1 MSKDMILSLN
11 GDTFQSLKN
20 DFDTILARTI
30 GNMTMKGADEATIT
44 LKLSVSLEKS
54 SVGTMN
60 GVQDVTK
67 PTFKHDVSSVM
78 QVKDKMTGQFKG
90 EYGMIW
96 DEDEER
102 WVLRKIDNGQMNL
115 FDDEGDGRIIDAD
128 YTEVPAL
135 PESSQ
140 GGEDGE
146 EGNYPAEDAGNE
158 PDAAEG
164 SGEPSKLPEDDTD
177 TPFGWL
183 CQFIGEDLNITES
196 MGNYTVRTAGNKVVL
211 SSATGQTSPFYC
223 PAEKLAPHVGHQV
236 VCAGYGQDHIVNVS
250 IECED
255 CSVVLFDLD
264 APEQTEEKPL
274 TDEEVGEAMDAAAD
288 VVESVNEAEEGP
300 AEDEET
306 GYDYETPEE

>member
-11 GDTFQSLKN
+11 GDTFQTLKN

-54 SVGTMN
+54 SVGTMS

-67 PTFKHDVSSVM
+67 PSFKHDISSVM

-115 FDDEGDGRIIDAD
+115 FDDEGQVIDAD

-135 PESSQ
+135 PEAT
-140 GGEDGE
+140 GDTE
-146 EGNYPAEDAGNE
+146 ETEE
-158 PDAAEG
+158 
-164 SGEPSKLPEDDTD
+164 SGETENNTD

-183 CQFIGEDLNITES
+183 CQFIGEDLHITEA
-196 MGNYTVRTAGNKVVL
+196 MGNYTVRTDSNKVVL
-211 SSATGQTSPFYC
+211 SSATSPDSPFYC
-223 PAEKLAPHVGHQV
+223 SAEKLAPHVGHQV

-255 CSVVLFDLD
+255 CSQVLYDLD
-264 APEQTEEKPL
+264 APEETEEADEAPL
-274 TDEEVGEAMDAAAD
+274 TEEETAEAMDAAAE
-288 VVESVNEAEEGP
+288 VVEGIDEAEEGP
-300 AEDEET
+300 AEEET
-306 GYDYETPEE
+306 GYDYDNPEEE

>member
-11 GDTFQSLKN
+11 GDTFQTLKD

-54 SVGTMN
+54 SVGTVS
-60 GVQDVTK
+60 GIQDVTK
-67 PTFKHDVSSVM
+67 PSFKHDISSVM

-96 DEDEER
+96 DEDEEC

-115 FDDEGDGRIIDAD
+115 FDDEGQIIDAD
-128 YTEVPAL
+128 YREVPGLPEAPKAL
-135 PESSQ
+135 PESEQ
-140 GGEDGE
+140 DG
-146 EGNYPAEDAGNE
+146 DAGDGDDSE
-158 PDAAEG
+158 PPQNNA
-164 SGEPSKLPEDDTD
+164 D

-183 CQFIGEDLNITES
+183 CQFIGEDLHITEA
-196 MGNYTVRTAGNKVVL
+196 MGNYTVRTDSNKVVL
-211 SSATGQTSPFYC
+211 SSATSPDSPFYC
-223 PAEKLAPHVGHQV
+223 SAEKLAPHVGHQV

-255 CSVVLFDLD
+255 CSQVLYDLD
-264 APEQTEEKPL
+264 APETTEKDEAPL
-274 TDEEVGEAMDAAAD
+274 TDEEIAQAMDAAAD
-288 VVESVNEAEEGP
+288 IVGDAEETEKDP
-300 AEDEET
+300 ADGDEG
-306 GYDYETPEE
+306 GYDYDAPQE

>member
-11 GDTFQSLKN
+11 GDTFQTLKN

-54 SVGTMN
+54 SVGTMS

-67 PTFKHDVSSVM
+67 PSFKHDISSVM

-115 FDDEGDGRIIDAD
+115 FDDEGQVIDDD

-135 PESSQ
+135 PEAT
-140 GGEDGE
+140 GDAE
-146 EGNYPAEDAGNE
+146 ET
-158 PDAAEG
+158 EG
-164 SGEPSKLPEDDTD
+164 SGEAENNTD

-183 CQFIGEDLNITES
+183 CQFIGEDLHITEA
-196 MGNYTVRTAGNKVVL
+196 MGNYTVRTDSNKVVL
-211 SSATGQTSPFYC
+211 SSATSPDSPFYC
-223 PAEKLAPHVGHQV
+223 SAEKLASHVGHQV

-255 CSVVLFDLD
+255 CSQVLYDLD
-264 APEQTEEKPL
+264 APEETEEADEAPL
-274 TDEEVGEAMDAAAD
+274 TDEETAEAMDAAAE
-288 VVESVNEAEEGP
+288 VVEGIDEAEEGP
-300 AEDEET
+300 AEEET
-306 GYDYETPEE
+306 GYDYDSPEEE

>member
-11 GDTFQSLKN
+11 GDTFQTLKN

-54 SVGTMN
+54 SVGTMS

-67 PTFKHDVSSVM
+67 PSFKHDISSVM

-115 FDDEGDGRIIDAD
+115 FDDEGQVIDAD

-135 PESSQ
+135 PE
-140 GGEDGE
+140 
-146 EGNYPAEDAGNE
+146 ATEDAE
-158 PDAAEG
+158 EAEE
-164 SGEPSKLPEDDTD
+164 SGEAENNTD

-183 CQFIGEDLNITES
+183 CQFIGEDLHITEA
-196 MGNYTVRTAGNKVVL
+196 MGNYTVRTDSNKVVL
-211 SSATGQTSPFYC
+211 SSATSPDSPFYC
-223 PAEKLAPHVGHQV
+223 SAEKLAPHVGHQV

-255 CSVVLFDLD
+255 CSQVLYDLD
-264 APEQTEEKPL
+264 APEETEEADEAPL
-274 TDEEVGEAMDAAAD
+274 TEEETAEAMDAAAE
-288 VVESVNEAEEGP
+288 VVEGIDEAEEGP
-300 AEDEET
+300 AEEET
-306 GYDYETPEE
+306 GYDYDSPEEE

>member
-11 GDTFQSLKN
+11 GDTFQTLKN

-54 SVGTMN
+54 SVGTVS

-67 PTFKHDVSSVM
+67 PSFKHDISSVM

-115 FDDEGDGRIIDAD
+115 FDDEGQVIDAD

-135 PESSQ
+135 PE
-140 GGEDGE
+140 
-146 EGNYPAEDAGNE
+146 ATEDAE
-158 PDAAEG
+158 EAEE
-164 SGEPSKLPEDDTD
+164 SGEAENNTD

-183 CQFIGEDLNITES
+183 CQFIGEDLHITEA
-196 MGNYTVRTAGNKVVL
+196 MGNYTVRTDSNKVVL
-211 SSATGQTSPFYC
+211 SSATSPDSPFYC
-223 PAEKLAPHVGHQV
+223 SAEKLAPHVGHQV

-255 CSVVLFDLD
+255 CSQVLYDLD
-264 APEQTEEKPL
+264 APEETEEADEAPL
-274 TDEEVGEAMDAAAD
+274 TEEETAEAMDAAAE
-288 VVESVNEAEEGP
+288 VVEGIDEAEEGP
-300 AEDEET
+300 AEEET
-306 GYDYETPEE
+306 GYDYDSPEEE

>member
-11 GDTFQSLKN
+11 GDTFQTLKN

-67 PTFKHDVSSVM
+67 PTFKHDISSVM

-115 FDDEGDGRIIDAD
+115 FDDEGNQIIDAE
-128 YTEVPAL
+128 YHEVPAL
-135 PESSQ
+135 PESA
-140 GGEDGE
+140 EAE
-146 EGNYPAEDAGNE
+146 EKN
-158 PDAAEG
+158 
-164 SGEPSKLPEDDTD
+164 STD

-183 CQFIGEDLNITES
+183 CQFIGEDLHITEA
-196 MGNYTVRTAGNKVVL
+196 MGNYTVRTGDNKVVL
-211 SSATGQTSPFYC
+211 SSATSPESPFYC
-223 PAEKLAPHVGHQV
+223 SAEKLAPHVGHQV
-236 VCAGYGQDHIVNVS
+236 VCAGYGQDSIVNVS

-255 CSVVLFDLD
+255 CSQVLYDLD
-264 APEQTEEKPL
+264 APEETEAPEEAPLTEE
-274 TDEEVGEAMDAAAD
+274 EIAEAMDAAAEI
-288 VVESVNEAEEGP
+288 VESVDEAEEGP
-300 AEDEET
+300 DEEET
-306 GYDYETPEE
+306 GYDYDSPEE

>member
-11 GDTFQSLKN
+11 GDTFQTLKN

-54 SVGTMN
+54 SVGTMS

-67 PTFKHDVSSVM
+67 PSFKHDISSVM

-115 FDDEGDGRIIDAD
+115 FDDEGQVIDAD

-135 PESSQ
+135 PEAT
-140 GGEDGE
+140 GDAE
-146 EGNYPAEDAGNE
+146 ETEE
-158 PDAAEG
+158 
-164 SGEPSKLPEDDTD
+164 SGEAENNTD

-183 CQFIGEDLNITES
+183 CQFIGEDLHITEA
-196 MGNYTVRTAGNKVVL
+196 MGNYTVRTDSNKVVL
-211 SSATGQTSPFYC
+211 SSATSPDSPFYC
-223 PAEKLAPHVGHQV
+223 SAEKLAPHVGHQV

-255 CSVVLFDLD
+255 CSQVLYDLD
-264 APEQTEEKPL
+264 APEETEEADEAPL
-274 TDEEVGEAMDAAAD
+274 TEEETAEAMDAAAE
-288 VVESVNEAEEGP
+288 VVEGIDEAEEGP
-300 AEDEET
+300 AEEET
-306 GYDYETPEE
+306 GYDYDSPEEE

>member
-11 GDTFQSLKN
+11 GDTFQTLKN

-54 SVGTMN
+54 SVGTMS

-67 PTFKHDVSSVM
+67 PSFKHDISSVM

-96 DEDEER
+96 DENEER

-115 FDDEGDGRIIDAD
+115 FDDEGQVIDAD

-135 PESSQ
+135 PEAT
-140 GGEDGE
+140 GDAE
-146 EGNYPAEDAGNE
+146 ETEE
-158 PDAAEG
+158 
-164 SGEPSKLPEDDTD
+164 SGEAENNTD

-183 CQFIGEDLNITES
+183 CQFIGEDLHITEA
-196 MGNYTVRTAGNKVVL
+196 MGNYTVRTDSNKVVL
-211 SSATGQTSPFYC
+211 SSATSPDSPFYC
-223 PAEKLAPHVGHQV
+223 SAEKLAPHVGHQV

-255 CSVVLFDLD
+255 CSQVLYDLD
-264 APEQTEEKPL
+264 APEETEEADEAPL
-274 TDEEVGEAMDAAAD
+274 TDEETAEAMDAAAE
-288 VVESVNEAEEGP
+288 VVEGIDEAEEGP
-300 AEDEET
+300 AEEET
-306 GYDYETPEE
+306 GYDYDSPEEE

>member
-11 GDTFQSLKN
+11 GDTFQTLKN

-54 SVGTMN
+54 SVGTMS

-67 PTFKHDVSSVM
+67 PSFKHDISSVM

-115 FDDEGDGRIIDAD
+115 FDDEGQVIDAD

-135 PESSQ
+135 PEAT
-140 GGEDGE
+140 GDAE
-146 EGNYPAEDAGNE
+146 ETEE
-158 PDAAEG
+158 
-164 SGEPSKLPEDDTD
+164 SGEAENNTD

-183 CQFIGEDLNITES
+183 CQFIGEDLHITEA
-196 MGNYTVRTAGNKVVL
+196 MGNYTVRTDSNKVVL
-211 SSATGQTSPFYC
+211 SSATSPDSPFYC
-223 PAEKLAPHVGHQV
+223 SAEKLAPHVGHQV

-255 CSVVLFDLD
+255 CSQVLYDLD
-264 APEQTEEKPL
+264 APEETEEADEAPL
-274 TDEEVGEAMDAAAD
+274 TEEETAEAMDAAAE
-288 VVESVNEAEEGP
+288 VVESAEGAEEGP
-300 AEDEET
+300 AEEEET
-306 GYDYETPEE
+306 GYDYDSPEE